1 MKTATLLLGMVM
13 LGLNPTVMSPGGSG
27 VAAPAVRG
35 LRVEGSGLR
44 GDGSG
49 ARVGGLGLGIDGSGS
64 SVGEPGLRVGNLRP
78 GVPAKMAFPYRKAG
92 LTERQAAAHLLSRF
106 TYGPG
111 PGEVDAVVRMGLEK
125 WFAQQLDGTLPDDS
139 LGQVLARYDAL
150 KLTNEQV
157 VNTYPRVGQ
166 VVRMAIRDG
175 VVNKDSVKVDRKE
188 YRDLIQSY
196 MREKGY
202 KREQELFRQFIC
214 QKVLRAAY
222 SQNQLREVMTDFW
235 FNHFNVSITK
245 NDCAEFIPAYE
256 RDVIR
261 PSALGS
267 FSELL
272 LKTARSPA
280 MSYYLDNF
288 SSSAPMPEGRM
299 QAVPAVQ
306 GSTPVTD
313 AADNFRKNNRG
324 LNENYAREVMEL
336 HTLGVDGGYT
346 QQDVTQA
353 ARVLTGWGV
362 YPMTEQGKGVVRRFS
377 DDQLAKKGFVHDGD
391 FFFNANRHDNGE
403 KRVLGHVFRAGGGYE
418 EGVELLEILAHHPS
432 TAAFITRKIAVRFVS
447 DNPPQSLLDKMAKTF
462 REKNGDIRQVLIT
475 MVTAPEFWNA
485 EAVREKTKSPFE
497 LAIGAVRSLHG
508 TVEQPYQLYTWIA
521 RMGEKKYYYQAPT
534 GFPDKGAYWIN
545 TGSLLSRMNFGLAL
559 ASGRIPGVRIDLAA
573 LNNGHEPESAVA
585 ALETYGRIILPERD
599 LAPTIKRLTPM
610 LTEPALAQR
619 VDAASSKT
627 VEDNQ
632 TVSSQA
638 VSDQLVIDQATPDR
652 RAADMQS
659 ADMIDVAR
667 ASKVTIEPVDS
678 TEMND
683 VVKIKGKKKDIVPAE
698 KAVGTGNPMLAQVVG
713 IIIGSPEYQR
723 R

>member
-1 MKTATLLLGMVM
+1 MAVVGS
-13 LGLNPTVMSPGGSG
+13 GWSFAPGGPGIGEPGSG
-27 VAAPAVRG
+27 VVSP
-35 LRVEGSGLR
+35 
-44 GDGSG
+44 
-49 ARVGGLGLGIDGSGS
+49 
-64 SVGEPGLRVGNLRP
+64 RP
-78 GVPAKMAFPYRKAG
+78 GELARMTFPYRKAG

-111 PGEVDAVVRMGLEK
+111 PGQVDAVVRMGLEK
-125 WFAQQLDGTLPDDS
+125 WFARQLDGSFSDDS
-139 LGQVLARYDAL
+139 LIQVLDRYDAL

-157 VNTYPRVGQ
+157 VSIYPRAGQ

-196 MREKGY
+196 MQKKGY
-202 KREQELFRQFIC
+202 KREQELFRQLIS
-214 QKVLRAAY
+214 QKILRAAY

-267 FSELL
+267 FGDLL
-272 LKTARSPA
+272 LRTARSPA
-280 MSYYLDNF
+280 MLYYLDNF
-288 SSSAPMPEGRM
+288 TSSAPMPGGKME
-299 QAVPAVQ
+299 AVPAVQ
-306 GSTPVTD
+306 GVTPAED
-313 AADNFRKNNRG
+313 AANNFRRNRG

-346 QQDVTQA
+346 QLDVTQA

-362 YPMTEQGKGVVRRFS
+362 YPMTEQGKGVVRRYS
-377 DDQLAKKGFVHDGD
+377 EDQLARRGFVHDGD
-391 FFFNANRHDNGE
+391 FFFNANRHDKGP
-403 KRVLGHVFRAGGGYE
+403 KTVLGHAFPAGGGYE
-418 EGVELLEILAHHPS
+418 EGVELLEMLAHHPS

-447 DNPPQSLLDKMAKTF
+447 DDPPQSLLDKMAKTF

-497 LAIGAVRSLHG
+497 LAIGAVRSLHAI
-508 TVEQPYQLYTWIA
+508 VEQPLQLYTWIA
-521 RMGEKKYYYQAPT
+521 RMGEKQYYYQAPT

-545 TGSLLSRMNFGLAL
+545 TGSLLNRMNFGLAV

-585 ALETYGRIILPERD
+585 ALETYGRVILPERD
-599 LAPTIKRLTPM
+599 LGPTIKRLTPM
-610 LTEPALAQR
+610 LTDPALAQK
-619 VDAASSKT
+619 VDAASPKT
-627 VEDNQ
+627 IASNNAESDRSAGMQ
-632 TVSSQA
+632 TG
-638 VSDQLVIDQATPDR
+638 
-652 RAADMQS
+652 
-659 ADMIDVAR
+659 DMIDAAK
-667 ASKVTIEPVDS
+667 ASKVTIEPVG
-678 TEMND
+678 M
-683 VVKIKGKKKDIVPAE
+683 
-698 KAVGTGNPMLAQVVG
+698 GNPMLAQVVG